1 MRVFL
6 FFIIMFLFMPKTAH
20 AYIDP
25 GSGSAIMSAIIGF
38 FVVIGLTI
46 KSFWYKIKAIFT
58 GGSKD
63 DSQDSISQD
72 PNSQDADNKTPDK

>member
-1 MRVFL
+1 MRALL
-6 FFIIMFLFMPKTAH
+6 FFTFILMLNSQTAH

-38 FVVIGLTI
+38 FVVIGLTV
-46 KSFWYKIKAIFT
+46 KSFWYKIKAMFT

-63 DSQDSISQD
+63 DSQ
-72 PNSQDADNKTPDK
+72 TPPDE

>member
-1 MRVFL
+1 MKRL
-6 FFIIMFLFMPKTAH
+6 FFGALLLPVLIPHTAH

-46 KSFWYKIKAIFT
+46 KTFWYKIKSIFT
-58 GGSKD
+58 GKSQIEDASDSVEGTSQTDGS
-63 DSQDSISQD
+63 
-72 PNSQDADNKTPDK
+72 DN

>member
-1 MRVFL
+1 MRYL
-6 FFIIMFLFMPKTAH
+6 LCASLMMLAIPSTAH

-46 KSFWYKIKAIFT
+46 KSFWYKIKSVFT
-58 GGSKD
+58 GGSKED
-63 DSQDSISQD
+63 DQETDQE
-72 PNSQDADNKTPDK
+72 